1 MKSTHYSEKVLDHFR
16 HPRNTGT
23 LKGEDVARGRVGNP
37 VCGDLMEIYIKVR
50 DERIQDIKF
59 KTFGC
64 GSAVATASMVIEY
77 YWDNLC
83 RLHALCFFLI
93 KDMICGK
100 NTIFKNKNR
109 EFSISLIKINKFFK
123 NNEKSSR

>member
-1 MKSTHYSEKVLDHFR
+1 MKSTHYSDKVLDHFR

-50 DERIQDIKF
+50 DERIEDIKF

-64 GSAVATASMVIEY
+64 GSAVATASMVTE
-77 YWDNLC
+77 L
-83 RLHALCFFLI
+83 A
-93 KDMICGK
+93 KGK
-100 NTIFKNKNR
+100 SLVEASRITLLSLKANKSSTLWNTPLFMNS
-109 EFSISLIKINKFFK
+109 FSPMISLIWHLTFLTN
-123 NNEKSSR
+123 